1 MLEYII
7 CFAIGIVVAWLYFLN
22 TNDSLPMNRNL
33 AKEELLQQK
42 ARIAKLEQRVDSVD
56 QIVSSHTTRMIEG
69 RQELAKVVQTVSKYE
84 GSFDQ
89 IHKDYI
95 GVHAEI
101 AAIDRRYAAL
111 TPVHIHYQ
119 KDLPKME
126 KKNES
131 KRRAHQINV

>member
-1 MLEYII
+1 MLGYFI
-7 CFAIGIVVAWLYFLN
+7 CFAIGVMLAWLYFLN
-22 TNDSLPMNRNL
+22 TNEALPMNRNL
-33 AKEELLQQK
+33 LKEELLQLRSK
-42 ARIAKLEQRVDSVD
+42 CSKLEQRVESID
-56 QIVSSHTTRMIEG
+56 QIVSSHTTKMIEG
-69 RQELAKVVQTVSKYE
+69 RQELARIVSTVSKYE

-111 TPVHIHYQ
+111 TPIHIHYQ
-119 KDLPKME
+119 KDLPKLE

-131 KRRAHQINV
+131 KRRNHQINV